1 MSGEIHH
8 EKTLRTII
16 AILTAGLMLMAFA
29 ACDEK
34 KEETPKEDTV
44 KEDTVKEDTLMK
56 EIFDNVTASESYKS
70 LKEMNPEARIE
81 EKLDG
86 SKIIFTV
93 TSDNEGG
100 GDITNDAS
108 VKAGEY
114 VFTHEGDYVV
124 YTSQDAAHMNNS
136 FLVNVSIA
144 IYDRLGMD
152 FVTAN
157 DYLAEN
163 PDSTYYSVDEK
174 ANTVRIYAAKKWD
187 IK

>member
-1 MSGEIHH
+1 MQGDNTMK
-8 EKTLRTII
+8 KTLKTII

-34 KEETPKEDTV
+34 KEDTPKEDTV
-44 KEDTVKEDTLMK
+44 KEETLMK
-56 EIFDNVTASESYKS
+56 ELFENVTSSEGYKS
-70 LKEMNPEARIE
+70 LKEMNPEAKIE

-86 SKIIFTV
+86 SKIVFTV

-108 VKAGEY
+108 IRAGEY

-124 YTSQDAAHMNNS
+124 YTSQDAEHMNNP
-136 FLVNVSIA
+136 FLVHVTIA
-144 IYDRLGMD
+144 IINHLGMD
-152 FVTAN
+152 FVTTN
-157 DYLAEN
+157 DYIADN
-163 PDSTYYSVDEK
+163 PDPTYYSVDDK
-174 ANTVRIYAAKKWD
+174 ANTVKIYAAAKWD